1 MALETLS
8 LCEIAS
14 ALGLTG
20 IPDGKVTNISI
31 DNREVV
37 PGTLFFAI
45 KGERFDGHDFVPQAF
60 ASGAVA
66 AVVHKVPQGLW
77 KDSPPLLLVEDTRR
91 AFLELGGWYR
101 KRFESLFVVSVTGSV
116 GKTSTKEMIDTVL
129 RSEFRTLKTEGN
141 LNNEIGLPKTLFRLD
156 QSVQAAVI
164 EMGMSGFGEISR
176 LSRAACGDVGVIT
189 NIGISHIEKLGSREN
204 ILKAKLELL
213 DGLKPSAPLVLN
225 GDDDLLSGVSFPDRN
240 IIFYGIENPHAA
252 IRAEEI
258 VVDGLQTRFNLCY
271 EGARYPAAVP
281 AVGRHHV
288 MNAMAAFAVGILNG
302 MKPER
307 IIEAFARYQ
316 PSGMR
321 QKLVDFQGIM
331 VVEDCYNA
339 SPDSMDASL
348 GVLEQ
353 LGVIGKRVAVLGD
366 MLELGEFSEQAHR
379 KVGALAAKHKADAV
393 LCFGDAS
400 RWIMDEA
407 KKQGVPVC
415 MRFEAKQDVADWLRR
430 NVSSG
435 DAVLFKASRGM
446 KFEEIISGFYGK
458 E

>member
-1 MALETLS
+1 
-8 LCEIAS
+8 
-14 ALGLTG
+14 
-20 IPDGKVTNISI
+20 
-31 DNREVV
+31 
-37 PGTLFFAI
+37 
-45 KGERFDGHDFVPQAF
+45 
-60 ASGAVA
+60 
-66 AVVHKVPQGLW
+66 
-77 KDSPPLLLVEDTRR
+77 
-91 AFLELGGWYR
+91 
-101 KRFESLFVVSVTGSV
+101 
-116 GKTSTKEMIDTVL
+116 
-129 RSEFRTLKTEGN
+129 
-141 LNNEIGLPKTLFRLD
+141 
-156 QSVQAAVI
+156 
-164 EMGMSGFGEISR
+164 
-176 LSRAACGDVGVIT
+176 
-189 NIGISHIEKLGSREN
+189 
-204 ILKAKLELL
+204 
-213 DGLKPSAPLVLN
+213 
-225 GDDDLLSGVSFPDRN
+225 
-240 IIFYGIENPHAA
+240 
-252 IRAEEI
+252 
-258 VVDGLQTRFNLCY
+258 
-271 EGARYPAAVP
+271 
-281 AVGRHHV
+281 
-288 MNAMAAFAVGILNG
+288 MNAMAAFAVGILNS

-353 LGVIGKRVAVLGD
+353 LGVSGKRVAVLGD

-407 KKQGVPVC
+407 KKQGVSVC
-415 MRFEAKQDVADWLRR
+415 MRFETKQDVADWLRR